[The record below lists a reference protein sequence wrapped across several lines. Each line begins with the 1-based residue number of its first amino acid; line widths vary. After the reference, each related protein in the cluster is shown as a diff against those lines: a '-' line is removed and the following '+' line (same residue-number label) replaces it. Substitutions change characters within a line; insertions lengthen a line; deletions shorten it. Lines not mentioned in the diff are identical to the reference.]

1 MKGRNWGRKRLCVAT
16 EFGRF
21 WDKFSF
27 ILVPQGS
34 ITSLCSGNEP
44 ALPSS
49 PRTAEIEPTTILDS
63 GFGIRDTGLRIPFQW
78 NLDSRSQ
85 SLYRFQSPGFRTP
98 EAKLFRIPESRFSYI
113 GQHSSTSFLFFY
125 TTTKNTKN
133 HLSIQGVTFLA
144 ISVSRDTVAKKLLM
158 WAFTTLPPIHMRW

>member
-27 ILVPQGS
+27 ILVTQGS

-49 PRTAEIEPTTILDS
+49 PRTAEIEPTIILDS
-63 GFGIRDTGLRIPFQW
+63 GFGIRDTGLRIPFQR
-78 NLDSRSQ
+78 NLDSLFQ
-85 SLYRFQSPGFRTP
+85 SLYNFQSPGFRTP
-98 EAKLFRIPESRFSYI
+98 EAKLFRIPKSRFSYI
-113 GQHSSTSFLFFY
+113 GRHSSASFLS
-125 TTTKNTKN
+125 
-133 HLSIQGVTFLA
+133 SIPPL
-144 ISVSRDTVAKKLLM
+144 K
-158 WAFTTLPPIHMRW
+158 TLKTI